1 MFANDDVHESFEND
15 IGFSEGRYSVM
26 LPWKQGHGPLPS
38 NINISLS
45 RMKGQLKRLRKEP
58 EVLDECDSIIKEQL
72 NSGVIEK
79 VAELE
84 ETEKVHYLPHHAV
97 IRRDAETTKLRIV
110 YDASSKEG
118 KNGTSLNDCLH
129 TGPSLNPL
137 LFEILVRFREN
148 RVALVGDT
156 EKAFLNIAVDAKDR
170 DSLRF
175 LWVEDVR
182 DNNPNIVVYRFCRIV
197 FGLNASPVLL
207 IGTIRHHL
215 DTSDFVK
222 RMMEGFYV
230 DDLVTG
236 ERTAGKAFTL
246 FEKARDRMA
255 KGGFDLQKWKTND
268 PELREKISS
277 RETSK
282 TSREV
287 SRLEDEETY
296 PKSKQES
303 QGGMRGEKVLGLARN
318 SENDTFNF
326 AHVIERARNLEVTK
340 RNVLSLL
347 ASLFDPLGIIS
358 PVTVSMKALFQEIC
372 NNKFDWDKPLTG
384 ETKAKWDRWIKD
396 LAETKE
402 IQIDRCL
409 YDVGGEGVQK
419 CYLHGFGDASKKA
432 NCATVYFLYL
442 GIDGKTHVRLVG
454 SKTRVAPL
462 KELSIPRLELMSA
475 RILAQLMDTIR
486 AALQSQLKI
495 DGVKFWL
502 DSKTALS
509 WIQNKGE
516 WKQFVRHRVNE
527 ILKLTT
533 KEDWGTVPLTRI
545 LRTSV
550 QEEYLPPS

>member
-1 MFANDDVHESFEND
+1 MGD
-15 IGFSEGRYSVM
+15 I
-26 LPWKQGHGPLPS
+26 
-38 NINISLS
+38 
-45 RMKGQLKRLRKEP
+45 
-58 EVLDECDSIIKEQL
+58 
-72 NSGVIEK
+72 
-79 VAELE
+79 
-84 ETEKVHYLPHHAV
+84 
-97 IRRDAETTKLRIV
+97 
-110 YDASSKEG
+110 
-118 KNGTSLNDCLH
+118 
-129 TGPSLNPL
+129 
-137 LFEILVRFREN
+137 
-148 RVALVGDT
+148 

-170 DSLRF
+170 DSLRI

-182 DNNPNIVVYRFCRIV
+182 DNNLSIVVYRFCRVV
-197 FGLNASPVLL
+197 FGLNASPFLL
-207 IGTIRHHL
+207 NGTIRHHL
-215 DTSDFVK
+215 DTFALKDPDFVK
-222 RMMEGFYV
+222 RMVEGFYV

-255 KGGFDLQKWKTND
+255 KGGFNLRKWKTND

-296 PKSKQES
+296 AKSKLES
-303 QGGMRGEKVLGLARN
+303 QRGMRGEKVLGLAWN
-318 SENDTFNF
+318 CENDTLHFNF
-326 AHVIERARNLEVTK
+326 AHVIEKARNLEVTK

-372 NNKFDWDKPLTG
+372 SNKFDWDKPLTG
-384 ETKAKWDRWIKD
+384 ETTAKWDRWIKD

-402 IQIDRCL
+402 IRII
-409 YDVGGEGVQK
+409 
-419 CYLHGFGDASKKA
+419 HGFGDASKKA
-432 NCATVYFLYL
+432 YCATVYFVYL
-442 GIDGKTHVRLVG
+442 GMDGKTHVRLVA

-462 KELSIPRLELMSA
+462 KESSIPRLELMSA

-486 AALQSQLKI
+486 VALQSKLKI

-516 WKQFVRHRVNE
+516 WNSLYVTE
-527 ILKLTT
+527 ST
-533 KEDWGTVPLTRI
+533 KF
-545 LRTSV
+545 
-550 QEEYLPPS
+550 